1 MLDFGSMVAPGDLP
15 LPVGIAT
22 ESGRRTRP
30 VGELRAHLSAYLQ
43 DYGITRV
50 AHLTGFDYVGLN
62 VHMAVKPQGRS
73 LSSGSGKGPTP
84 DASWVSAVMECCEQA
99 VWESLDVDSVHA
111 SRSVMQKLGV
121 TVADGFQLPKAKG
134 AIWHDDEV
142 EIFIDANGDGKTYA
156 QILVNGAGKKAE
168 FLDQN
173 ATPIGTRVAAHVT
186 EGKCWELE
194 LMIPYKGLCVKPPKP
209 GDVWRINIV
218 RQRLP
223 TKQSGH
229 QLITWAPLEKSFFEI
244 QNFGPLKFK

>member
-1 MLDFGSMVAPGDLP
+1 MDGVLDDEMWQGAVKTDEFFLLGGS
-15 LPVGIAT
+15 GISAA
-22 ESGRRTRP
+22 RTLAQFYYD
-30 VGELRAHLSAYLQ
+30 EAYL
-43 DYGITRV
+43 
-50 AHLTGFDYVGLN
+50 YVGL
-62 VHMAVKPQGRS
+62 R
-73 LSSGSGKGPTP
+73 
-84 DASWVSAVMECCEQA
+84 CE
-99 VWESLDVDSVHA
+99 EP
-111 SRSVMQKLGV
+111 SRQRPIVRN
-121 TVADGFQLPKAKG
+121 G

-194 LMIPYKGLCVKPPKP
+194 LMIPYKGLGVKAPKP
-209 GDVWRINIV
+209 GEVWRINVV

-223 TKQSGH
+223 TKTSGH
-229 QLITWAPLEKSFFEI
+229 QLITWAPLEKGFFEI